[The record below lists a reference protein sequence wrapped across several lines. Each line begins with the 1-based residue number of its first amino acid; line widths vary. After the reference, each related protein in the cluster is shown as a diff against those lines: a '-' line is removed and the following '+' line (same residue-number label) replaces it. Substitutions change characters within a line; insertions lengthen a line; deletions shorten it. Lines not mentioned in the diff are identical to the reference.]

1 MSTAGRHD
9 ETPEGAAV
17 ELLAAALG
25 PRARGCF
32 TTRGAG
38 APPVS
43 AQDPYAG
50 LNLALHVGDDPARV
64 GRARRRLEEALGLGS
79 GRRAGAGPRPPG
91 LAWMNQIH
99 SAVVARARLQTRP
112 DDAPA
117 ADALVLSSRASPA
130 ARRPAGAAVMVA
142 DCVPLLLACPL
153 YTSDAADDRLSV
165 DLGGRRITKKKILV
179 TCCMLSTVK

>member
-1 MSTAGRHD
+1 MSTTGRHD

-50 LNLALHVGDDPARV
+50 LNLALHVGDDAARV
-64 GRARRRLEEALGLGS
+64 GRARCRLEEALGLGP

-117 ADALVLSSRASPA
+117 ASEE
-130 ARRPAGAAVMVA
+130 G
-142 DCVPLLLACPL
+142 
-153 YTSDAADDRLSV
+153 
-165 DLGGRRITKKKILV
+165 
-179 TCCMLSTVK
+179 